1 MVPCAPHRRDDPVN
15 AYHLQARRAVRG
27 SCPRREE
34 TRLADSDCLEDALTE
49 ADDLAGDGFTVW
61 VFRRTARPP
70 LTATPEPLHLVTTIT
85 PAGADSSG
93 RPVRQPAVE
102 DALAARRR

>member
-1 MVPCAPHRRDDPVN
+1 VVPSALRLDEPVS

-34 TRLADSDCLEDALTE
+34 TRLADSDRLEDALTA
-49 ADDLAGDGFTVW
+49 ADGLACDGFTVW
-61 VFRRTARPP
+61 VFRRTARPA

-85 PAGADSSG
+85 PACAGSSG
-93 RPVRQPAVE
+93 RPVRRPAVE